1 MSTPVLFLFM
11 GAWQALQQNRMHI
24 PLQLPD
30 PADAP
35 HPHAAR
41 TAYEEKPAAEKIDA
55 GSGDGAANDSSP
67 QARPM
72 GMEET
77 RPTSRLFI
85 LPTGVFSYKTGPRF
99 EQKFYAG

>member
-1 MSTPVLFLFM
+1 
-11 GAWQALQQNRMHI
+11 
-24 PLQLPD
+24 
-30 PADAP
+30 
-35 HPHAAR
+35 
-41 TAYEEKPAAEKIDA
+41 
-55 GSGDGAANDSSP
+55 
-67 QARPM
+67 M